1 MADET
6 LEQSA
11 AAPASGDAPAATARK
26 EQGKLRFG
34 GKVARVALVLLL
46 LVGAAVALLP
56 GGRAVY
62 RAGMLLPSVITSSQ
76 TAPLAVSGGDVR
88 HSQVTISSANG
99 PVYLDVYE
107 PVDAPPPIPGAREGI
122 LVIAGVGD
130 NRKEPA
136 LINISTALAR
146 AGFVVMQATTPAL
159 IDYTLTPRDADA
171 TVQATLALERW
182 PGVGADRVG
191 ILGISA
197 GDALACLAAA
207 DPRLHGKLAFLM
219 LFGGYYDAT
228 NLLRDVGRRALEV
241 DGQRTPW
248 HPQDVPIY
256 TLAHSVAVT
265 LPPNDAARIRSAL
278 GLFGSALGEN
288 GRPLDSATLAQMSP
302 GAVAT
307 YHLLYGDQPDQVEA
321 NIAALPPASH
331 DLLRALSPSSVVDSL
346 QARIYLMHDTSD
358 QYVPFTE
365 SRDFDAALTWLGR
378 THEFVELGGFQHV
391 EVRSGATTGELVGDG
406 AHLFA
411 ILYQLLLIAS

>member
-1 MADET
+1 VADET
-6 LEQSA
+6 VERKTA
-11 AAPASGDAPAATARK
+11 TPAGGDTPATPARK
-26 EQGKLRFG
+26 EHGTSPFG
-34 GKVARVALVLLL
+34 SKVARVALVLLL
-46 LVGAAVALLP
+46 LIGATLALVP

-62 RAGMLLPSVITSSQ
+62 RAGLLLPSVITSSQ
-76 TAPLAVSGGDVR
+76 PAPLVVSGGDVR
-88 HSQVTISSANG
+88 HRQVTTTSANG
-99 PVYLDVYE
+99 PVFLDVYE
-107 PVDAPPPIPGAREGI
+107 PVDAPPPIPGAREGV

-130 NRKEPA
+130 NRNEPA
-136 LINISTALAR
+136 LVNISTALAR

-159 IDYTLTPRDADA
+159 IDYTLTSQDTDAI
-171 TVQATLALERW
+171 VEATLKLQSW
-182 PGVGADRVG
+182 PGVGAERIG

-207 DPRLHGKLAFLM
+207 DARLRGKLAFLT

-241 DGQRTPW
+241 EGQLVPW
-248 HPQDVPIY
+248 HPQEVPIY
-256 TLAHSVAVT
+256 TLAHSVART

-278 GLFGSALGEN
+278 GLFGSALGAN
-288 GRPLDSATLAQMSP
+288 GRPLDSATLAEMSP
-302 GAVAT
+302 GAVAA

-346 QARIYLMHDTSD
+346 DARIYLMHDTSD
-358 QYVPFTE
+358 QFVPFTE
-365 SRDFDAALTWLGR
+365 SRDFDAALTRLGR
-378 THEFVELGGFQHV
+378 PHEFVELRGFQHV
-391 EVRSGATTGELVGDG
+391 EVSSSATPVELVGDG

>member
-1 MADET
+1 VADET

-11 AAPASGDAPAATARK
+11 AAPASNDPSAAPVRY
-26 EQGKLRFG
+26 EQGKLPFG
-34 GKVARVALVLLL
+34 GKAARVALILLL

-62 RAGMLLPSVITSSQ
+62 RAGMLLPSVITSAQ
-76 TAPLAVSGGDVR
+76 PAPLAVNGGDVR
-88 HSQVTISSANG
+88 HSQVTISSESG

-107 PVDAPPPIPGAREGI
+107 PVDAAPPIPGAREGI

-136 LINISTALAR
+136 LVNISTALAR

-159 IDYTLTPRDADA
+159 IDYTLTPRDTDA
-171 TVQATLALERW
+171 ITQATLALERW
-182 PGVGADRVG
+182 PGVGADRIG

-207 DPRLHGKLAFLM
+207 DLRLHGKLAFLT

-241 DGQRTPW
+241 DGKLVSW
-248 HPQDVPIY
+248 NPQDVPINV
-256 TLAHSVAVT
+256 LANSVADT
-265 LPPNDAARIRSAL
+265 LPPNDASRIRSAL
-278 GLFGSALGEN
+278 GVFGSALGEN
-288 GRPLDSATLAQMSP
+288 GRPLDAETLAQMSP
-302 GAVAT
+302 GAVAA
-307 YHLLYGDQPDQVEA
+307 YHLLYGDQPDQAEA
-321 NIAALPPASH
+321 NLAALPPASH
-331 DLLRALSPSSVVDSL
+331 DLLRALSPSSVVDAL

-365 SRDFDAALTWLGR
+365 SRDFDAALTRLGR
-378 THEFVELGGFQHV
+378 SHEFVELNGFQHV
-391 EVRSGATTGELVGDG
+391 EVRSGATVGELVGDG

>member
-1 MADET
+1 
-6 LEQSA
+6 
-11 AAPASGDAPAATARK
+11 
-26 EQGKLRFG
+26 
-34 GKVARVALVLLL
+34 
-46 LVGAAVALLP
+46 
-56 GGRAVY
+56 
-62 RAGMLLPSVITSSQ
+62 
-76 TAPLAVSGGDVR
+76 
-88 HSQVTISSANG
+88 
-99 PVYLDVYE
+99 
-107 PVDAPPPIPGAREGI
+107 
-122 LVIAGVGD
+122 
-130 NRKEPA
+130 
-136 LINISTALAR
+136 
-146 AGFVVMQATTPAL
+146 MQATTPAL

-207 DPRLHGKLAFLM
+207 DPRLHGKLAFLT

-241 DGQRTPW
+241 DGQLTPW

-288 GRPLDSATLAQMSP
+288 GQPLDSATLAQMSP

-321 NIAALPPASH
+321 NIAALLPASH

-365 SRDFDAALTWLGR
+365 SRDFDAALTRLGR
-378 THEFVELGGFQHV
+378 SHEFVELGGFQHV

>member
-1 MADET
+1 VADET
-6 LEQSA
+6 LEQKTEPS
-11 AAPASGDAPAATARK
+11 ASGNASVVPVRK
-26 EQGKLRFG
+26 EQGKLPFG
-34 GKVARVALVLLL
+34 AKAARVALVFLL

-62 RAGMLLPSVITSSQ
+62 RAGMLLPSVITSTQ
-76 TAPLAVSGGDVR
+76 PAPLTVSGGDVR
-88 HSQVTISSANG
+88 HREVEITSANG

-107 PVDAPPPIPGAREGI
+107 PVDAVPPVPGAREGL

-130 NRKEPA
+130 NRKEAA
-136 LINISTALAR
+136 LVNISTALAR

-159 IDYTLTPRDADA
+159 IDYTLTPDDTDAI
-171 TVQATLALERW
+171 VQATLKLRSW
-182 PGVGADRVG
+182 PSVGSDRIG

-207 DPRLHGKLAFLM
+207 DPRLHGKLAFLT

-228 NLLRDVGRRALEV
+228 SLLRDVGRRALEV
-241 DGQRTPW
+241 DGTLVPW

-256 TLAHSVAVT
+256 TLAHSVART

-288 GRPLDSATLAQMSP
+288 GQPLDSATLEEMSP
-302 GAVAT
+302 GAVAA

-346 QARIYLMHDTSD
+346 DARIYLMHDTSD

-365 SRDFDAALTWLGR
+365 SRDFDAALTRLGR
-378 THEFVELGGFQHV
+378 SHEFVELGGFQHV
-391 EVRSGATTGELVGDG
+391 EVRSGATPGELVGDG